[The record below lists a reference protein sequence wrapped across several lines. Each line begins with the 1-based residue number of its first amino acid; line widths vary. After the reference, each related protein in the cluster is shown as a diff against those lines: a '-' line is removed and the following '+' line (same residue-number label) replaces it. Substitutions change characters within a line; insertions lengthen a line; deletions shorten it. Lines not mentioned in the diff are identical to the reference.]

1 MAVKT
6 THVKNTKPSSSFGLR
21 LKEAR
26 EAKSLNKDKLGKLVK
41 VHYSQI
47 GRYER
52 GEASPSADVLKKIAN
67 ALDVSTDYL
76 MNGTTADLA
85 AENIQDK
92 TLINQFNRISEL
104 SEENKTVVSKLI
116 DAFLFQ
122 QEMKQKLTQ

>member
-1 MAVKT
+1 MAKA
-6 THVKNTKPSSSFGLR
+6 THTKNNKSSFGNR

-26 EAKSLNKDKLGKLVK
+26 EAKGFTKDKFGKLVK
-41 VHYSQI
+41 IHYSQI

-52 GEASPSADVLKKIAN
+52 NEASPSADVLKKMAN

-92 TLINQFNRISEL
+92 TLINQFNRITEL

-122 QEMKQKLTQ
+122 QEMKQKLAN